1 MTEFYQCDGF
11 CLCPMGEDLPQGVC
25 KVETPFAPLVF
36 LLRRPTCS
44 SRGFFAISD
53 LRELTEPEGP
63 ALLRALPGEETC
75 SPLAT
80 FVKTHGAAVLNT
92 AFAHSFDVLKG
103 YHNRKNRPLRLTLV
117 GLGDV
122 GGTLLTGLK
131 LLGEDIAEIGIY
143 DPNEAQCARYEME
156 LNQVLPVDEEKV
168 LPRIVIRGSAHLF
181 DCDALLF
188 TASRGV
194 PALDSNVADVRMA
207 QYEANRKMLESYAKQ
222 ARDSGFTGLF
232 AQISDP
238 VDLLSRWVFTQSNR
252 SDAGDFDAWGLLPEQ
267 VQGYG
272 LGVMRARALYY
283 AEKRGI
289 DAAALCAY
297 GPHGKGLVIANAPDE
312 GYDDSLSRTLT
323 ASAVAANQS
332 VRALGFKPYIAPGL
346 SSACVSLLR
355 TLRGQWHD
363 GAVPLGEAH
372 FGCTARFSSNGP
384 EILRRSLCDPLFA
397 RLLESYTHLKEFNEP
412 CSH

>member
-1 MTEFYQCDGF
+1 MTEFYHYDGF
-11 CLCPMGEDLPQGVC
+11 CLCPMGGDLPQGTC
-25 KVETPFAPLVF
+25 KVEVPFAPLVF
-36 LLRRPTCS
+36 LVHRPPCF

-53 LRELTEPEGP
+53 LWELTEPEGP
-63 ALLRALPGEETC
+63 LLLCTPPGEDVL
-75 SPLAT
+75 SPLVS
-80 FVKTHGAAVLNT
+80 FVKTNGATVLNT
-92 AFAHSFDVLKG
+92 AFARSFSVLKD
-103 YHNRKNRPLRLTLV
+103 YYNRKTRPLRLTLV

-122 GGTLLTGLK
+122 GGALLAGLK
-131 LLGEDIAEIGIY
+131 LLGEGIFEIGIY
-143 DPNEAQCARYEME
+143 DPSEAQCARYEME
-156 LNQVLPVDEEKV
+156 LNQVLPVDEEKP
-168 LPRIVIRGSAHLF
+168 LPQIVIRNPAQLF

-194 PALDSNVADVRMA
+194 PALDSEVKDVRMA
-207 QYEANRKMLESYAKQ
+207 QYEANRQMLESYAKQ

-232 AQISDP
+232 AQVSDP
-238 VDLLSRWVFTQSNR
+238 VDLLSRWVFAQSNR
-252 SDAGDFDAWGLLPEQ
+252 SDAGEFDAQGLLPEQ

-283 AEKRGI
+283 AEKIGV

-297 GPHGKGLVIANAPDE
+297 GPHGDGLVIANAPNE
-312 GYDDSLSRTLT
+312 RYDDSLSCTLT
-323 ASAVAANQS
+323 AATIAANQK

-363 GAVPLGEAH
+363 GAVTLGDSY
-372 FGCTARFSSNGP
+372 FGCTTRFSSNGP
-384 EILRRSLCDPLFA
+384 EVLRRSLCDPLFA
-397 RLLESYTHLKEFNEP
+397 RLLESYTHLKELDAS